1 MKSFLKGW
9 DEDKLAYRVLRICG
23 NLEGD
28 DIKIVRQL
36 WADRQYLALRLK
48 ILAES
53 LENDNNPREELV
65 EWAKWAGEA
74 LEEVL

>member
-1 MKSFLKGW
+1 MESFLKGW

-48 ILAES
+48 ILGEG
-53 LENDNNPREELV
+53 LEDGEKL
-65 EWAKWAGEA
+65 AKWAREA